1 MCRTLSLLLL
11 IATFAVAGC
20 AHSLP
25 ASVGSETS
33 KVQASPEARAE
44 FEKKVRRENEGGRED
59 LRRRSPVRWTST
71 RICWRPA
78 TAISPA
84 PEDSEIKASCTLR
97 LEAMRKELSDLS
109 DLLRDGR

>member
-33 KVQASPEARAE
+33 KVQASPQARAE
-44 FEKKVRRENEGGRED
+44 FEKKVVERMREEEGIFDALAGKMDEYQD
-59 LRRRSPVRWTST
+59 LLAACDAV
-71 RICWRPA
+71 
-78 TAISPA
+78 SPA

-97 LEAMRKELSDLS
+97 LEAMKKELSDLS